1 MSAATWNSPWPG
13 LAMTK
18 RDPHNCSCVLDSL
31 NFEAGKKNKKTHA
44 KTVPRDRRDSRT
56 HACST
61 SGGAICPTSEY
72 EYADKDQRS
81 MGRNHQMSNKFQNS
95 GLLTALWSN
104 AGNLWIPMRYCR
116 HFWHH
121 HCVCLICQ
129 KNCDITST
137 WPKKNN
143 HERILSG
150 NTLAINS
157 DGSGGFVWIFQ
168 LFARTSAAE
177 TISAATWNSPW
188 PGLAMTK
195 RDPHNCSCV

>member
-1 MSAATWNSPWPG
+1 MDREDLYGFFNCLPAPLLQKQCPQPLEIHPG
-13 LAMTK
+13 PGWQWQNVTLTTALAC
-18 RDPHNCSCVLDSL
+18 RLLELRSW
-31 NFEAGKKNKKTHA
+31 EKNKKTHA

-137 WPKKNN
+137 WQKKQSWT
-143 HERILSG
+143 HSK
-150 NTLAINS
+150 
-157 DGSGGFVWIFQ
+157 W
-168 LFARTSAAE
+168 
-177 TISAATWNSPW
+177 
-188 PGLAMTK
+188 
-195 RDPHNCSCV
+195 